1 MEEAKGLLSDVT
13 FEDGAY
19 AAIKDADAVV
29 IITEWDEFRALDM
42 ARVKEALAT
51 PILIDLRNIY
61 QPMQMAKFGFDYV
74 SVGRV

>member
-1 MEEAKGLLSDVT
+1 MV
-13 FEDGAY
+13 
-19 AAIKDADAVV
+19 
-29 IITEWDEFRALDM
+29 
-42 ARVKEALAT
+42 RVKEALAT